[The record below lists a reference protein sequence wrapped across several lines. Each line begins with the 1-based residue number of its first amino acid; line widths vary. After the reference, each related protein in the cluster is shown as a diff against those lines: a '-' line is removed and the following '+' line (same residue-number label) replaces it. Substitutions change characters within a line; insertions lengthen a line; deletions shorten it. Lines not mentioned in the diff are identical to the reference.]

1 MAKPIKYKMILN
13 NNVAY
18 LRFVLSL
25 CLMYHA
31 FFSFAQNS
39 DEPKEISRTFYLQNV
54 NIVPKPGLLLEKQN
68 LVIKNGLIEEI
79 GTNISIPYDAQ
90 IIKADSFFVYAGFID
105 AFSHVG
111 IPKSENKERPKIVDP
126 GNPPNDIAGITPQF
140 SATDFIRSDDKT
152 ISEMR
157 SVGFTTTHVS
167 PRGLMLPGHTAVY
180 NLGEGEIDALLLKRD
195 FAQTAQFQ
203 YNRGVY
209 PSTVIGVISKFREL
223 YKNAEILSK
232 HQEKFNQN
240 TIGLQRPYQSKELK
254 ALSPLTKNQSSL
266 FFVTPNIKDIHRAIS
281 LKEELG
287 FNMLL
292 TNVKQGWEV
301 IDKIK
306 KNKVSIILSLD
317 LPEEDKKP
325 YTDKKSSIGDEKKDS
340 IATKELK
347 SVEKKVSKPKTPE
360 ELDFE
365 EKRQASLIE
374 YFSQAGVFEKAGIS
388 FAFSALSVKPSD
400 IHKNIRLMVDNGLS
414 EKAALEGLTTF
425 PASLLGISSFSGTVE
440 KGKMAN
446 LIICENSYF
455 DKKSTIKY
463 VFVDGKKFDYSSK
476 PKSSKKDG
484 NYSAFLGTW
493 DYSLELMGQAQ
504 TGKIVISKEEND
516 LKIVTA
522 SDMNPSE
529 EQVAS
534 DIVIDGRKLAF
545 TISPSMGGSKVDI
558 SFDLTVEE
566 KVLSG
571 NISIGQFG
579 TFPFKANLVSKPE
592 KY

>member
-1 MAKPIKYKMILN
+1 MAKPIKYKVFLKTK
-13 NNVAY
+13 VA
-18 LRFVLSL
+18 LFRFFLSL
-25 CLMYHA
+25 CLMYTA
-31 FFSFAQNS
+31 LNSFAQNS

-54 NIVPKPGLLLEKQN
+54 NIVQKPGVLLEKQN
-68 LVIKNGLIEEI
+68 IVIKNGLIEDL
-79 GTNISIPYDAQ
+79 GMKIPIPHDAQ
-90 IIKADSFFVYAGFID
+90 IIQADSFFVYAGFID

-111 IPKSENKERPKIVDP
+111 IPKSDNKERPKIVDP

-140 SATDFIRSDDKT
+140 SATDFIKSDDKT

-167 PRGLMLPGHTAVY
+167 PRGLMLPGQTAIY

-223 YKNAEILSK
+223 YKNAEISSK

-240 TIGLQRPYQSKELK
+240 TIGLQRPTQSKELN
-254 ALSPLTKNQSSL
+254 ALSPLTKNESSL

-287 FNMLL
+287 FNLLL
-292 TNVKQGWEV
+292 TNVKQGWDV

-306 KNKVSIILSLD
+306 KNKVSIILSLE

-325 YTDKKSSIGDEKKDS
+325 STDKKSSGGGEKKDS
-340 IATKELK
+340 SEIKELK
-347 SVEKKVSKPKTPE
+347 VEKKVLKPKTPE
-360 ELDFE
+360 EIAFE
-365 EKRQASLIE
+365 EKRQASLKE
-374 YFSQAGVFEKAGIS
+374 YFSQAAAFEKAGVS

-400 IHKNIRLMVDNGLS
+400 IQKNIRLMIENGLS
-414 EKAALEGLTTF
+414 EKAALDGLTTF
-425 PASLLGISSFSGTVE
+425 PASLLGLSSFSGTVE

-455 DKKSTIKY
+455 DKKSSIKF

-476 PKSSKKDG
+476 PKPSKKEG
-484 NYSAFLGTW
+484 NYNAFLGTW

-504 TGKIVISKEEND
+504 NGNIVISIEDND
-516 LKIVTA
+516 LKIVTT
-522 SDMNPSE
+522 SEMNPSE

-534 DIVIDGRKLAF
+534 DIIIDGNKLTF
-545 TISPSMGGSKVDI
+545 SISPNMGGTKIEI

-579 TFPFKANLVSKPE
+579 SFPFKATLVSKPE
-592 KY
+592 